1 MVLTSINNLTFAE
14 MIETLYLNKY
24 YYILSFD
31 VCPPQKNWKC
41 IFKETPRWESP
52 EEVAFFQFAT
62 TIPALSWRTC
72 SLSALRVW
80 VHPQKYWYQ
89 FF

>member
-31 VCPPQKNWKC
+31 VCPKKKKLEMC
-41 IFKETPRWESP
+41 F
-52 EEVAFFQFAT
+52 
-62 TIPALSWRTC
+62 
-72 SLSALRVW
+72 
-80 VHPQKYWYQ
+80 
-89 FF
+89 